1 MKRYSRKRN
10 SVKIFAAVATV
21 ATLLVFLSYG
31 LFNKSGK
38 GSVIAK
44 VNGQEIFQ
52 SEVEQKLLGIFEG
65 QGSEIKTP
73 SVDNLPKEVLDIL
86 IKEVYLDRELS
97 KLAKKSSVAKDKDV
111 VARITEVQNK
121 ILREAYIKDAVSKE
135 VTEKKVSDKYA
146 EISSNLAGK
155 KEFHIF
161 HIVAKSKDQASK
173 IRRELFE
180 KKRAISFADAAKKYS
195 LDHESAERAGDLGFV
210 LEDNV
215 IKEIS
220 DVVVKL
226 KEGEVSDPIQ
236 TKFGWHLIKFV
247 EVRDAQ
253 PLSFDSVKQNIRN
266 QLEQDAANEIES
278 KIVKDA
284 KVEILIKSKDESEAK
299 EGEVVSD
306 QNSEVAP
313 SESKQEDV
321 SDKNDESVVELEQQG
336 EEKSEQSEEKSDNN
350 KDEKSKEDKKSSKK
364 DRK

>member
-210 LEDNV
+210 LEDNM

-299 EGEVVSD
+299 VESSSD
-306 QNSEVAP
+306 QNSEVVP
-313 SESKQEDV
+313 SEPKQEDV

-336 EEKSEQSEEKSDNN
+336 EEKSEQGEEKSDNN
-350 KDEKSKEDKKSSKK
+350 KDEKSKEDKKSPKK
-364 DRK
+364 NRK